1 MNSFRSRV
9 KLLAAFVISV
19 MSYGDYIFEAE
30 QLLNTLVSFPGSM
43 AQAQQ
48 HAASAPSSLED
59 TGDSLL
65 AKKQGT
71 AHQALARTSNVTT
84 TRGAKAGAKSPAQ
97 RKKEEQDYLS
107 HRFQAVNNP
116 SCRNDLLACDM
127 VYDAECFHKCE
138 MEIFHRIE
146 SCLVPSY
153 PLLQR
158 AASTIPAENKTTCL
172 LYDVDGYLRN
182 EVIKL
187 VSKDWPEQ
195 LVTIPYT
202 ADDRSVYKK
211 RCYDDSK
218 KEQRS
223 LCFNIKQEAQVI
235 STVDDCG
242 GTCAADNLTKVVN
255 DIQEDFSHTWGPF
268 HKQQKQD
275 TVVLIG
281 RKSEKRN
288 DARAFRQLRILASIL
303 RPHCNLKIYDGSTSS
318 FSNETAT
325 IFASAKVVIGYHG
338 AGFANMIYSHMNNNT
353 VAIELFARG
362 CAYEHYFNQRIA
374 EWGFKWKQLVL
385 GEFTNGVVNPP
396 TAPSRPGIQD
406 CKWVDSVTYNQAEIG
421 VILREVLGGLESG
434 D

>member
-1 MNSFRSRV
+1 MNSFRSMRSRV
-9 KLLAAFVISV
+9 TLLVAFVLGV
-19 MSYGDYIFEAE
+19 MSYREYLFEAE
-30 QLLNTLVSFPGSM
+30 QLLNTLVRFPTNM

-48 HAASAPSSLED
+48 NATPNSLED
-59 TGDSLL
+59 ARGSLL
-65 AKKQGT
+65 AKKQDT
-71 AHQALARTSNVTT
+71 AHHALAPTSNVTT
-84 TRGAKAGAKSPAQ
+84 RGANAESPAS

-116 SCRNDLLACDM
+116 SCRNDLLACDV

-158 AASTIPAENKTTCL
+158 ARDIPAKNKTACL

-187 VSKDWPEQ
+187 VSKDWSEQ
-195 LVTIPYT
+195 LVTVPYT
-202 ADDRSVYKK
+202 AEDRSVYKK

-218 KEQRS
+218 KSQRS
-223 LCFNIKQEAQVI
+223 LCFNIKQEAKVI

-242 GTCAADNLTKVVN
+242 GTCVADNLTKVVN
-255 DIQEDFSHTWGPF
+255 AIQEDFSHTWGPF

-281 RKSEKRN
+281 RKSGKRT

-353 VAIELFARG
+353 VAIELFAKG

-374 EWGFKWKQLVL
+374 KWGFKWKQLVM
-385 GEFTNGVVNPP
+385 GEFANGVVNPP
-396 TAPSRPGIQD
+396 TAASRPGIQD

-421 VILREVLGGLESG
+421 ILLREALGGLESR